1 MFDNI
6 IKTEPIP
13 ERVYELCKIVSK
25 GDVEDKIVKE
35 RMEPKA
41 INPQG
46 NSQGS
51 NYYNSIRE
59 VCVQELKLI
68 TKEGEI
74 LSFVGDKKIL
84 KDIESFRKYCNS
96 IVFNNKNSNFYKIAV
111 CFLDSN
117 DSWLKYTTLSNP
129 MIRRDIEKKAKISSV
144 DDRMMLGM
152 RFWISFLGF
161 GYIQE
166 SGSMYYLP
174 NMHIALQDFCE
185 FTEFEKNKEYT
196 VSEFISMISNSASV
210 ALENAKETMR
220 FNLAMS
226 NALRQMH
233 DSKEIVLK
241 KALDSKETWEL
252 YPDET
257 HEFTDKI
264 THILYRGVKR
274 G

>member
-1 MFDNI
+1 MFDNN

-13 ERVYELCKIVSK
+13 ERVYALCKIVSK
-25 GDVEDKIVKE
+25 GDVDDKIVKE

-41 INPQG
+41 INTAG
-46 NSQGS
+46 TTTS
-51 NYYNSIRE
+51 YYGSIRE
-59 VCVQELKLI
+59 VCEELKLI
-68 TKEGEI
+68 TKEGEV
-74 LSFVGDKKIL
+74 LSFVGDRKIL
-84 KDIESFRKYCNS
+84 KDMNSFRQYCNS
-96 IVFNNKNSNFYKIAV
+96 VVFNNKNSDFYKIAV

-117 DSWLKYTTLSNP
+117 DSWFKYTTLSNP
-129 MIRRDIEKKAKISSV
+129 MLRRDIQEKTKIYLV
-144 DDRMMLGM
+144 DEKMMLGM
-152 RFWISFLGF
+152 RFWMSFLGF

-166 SGSMYYLP
+166 VEKTYIYFLP

-210 ALENAKETMR
+210 ALENVKETMR

-233 DSKEIVLK
+233 DRKEIVLK

-264 THILYRGVKR
+264 THIVYKGVKR

>member
-1 MFDNI
+1 MFDNNI
-6 IKTEPIP
+6 MTEPIP

-41 INPQG
+41 INSESPT
-46 NSQGS
+46 S
-51 NYYNSIRE
+51 YYGSIRE
-59 VCVQELKLI
+59 VCIQELKLI

-74 LSFVGDKKIL
+74 LSFVGNKKIL
-84 KDIESFRKYCNS
+84 KDMDSFRKYCNS
-96 IVFNNKNSNFYKIAV
+96 IVFKNKESDFYKIAV

-117 DSWLKYTTLSNP
+117 DGWLRYSTLSNQ
-129 MIRRDIEKKAKISSV
+129 MLRREVEEQTQISLV
-144 DDRMMLGM
+144 NEQMMLGM

-166 SGSMYYLP
+166 GGSMYFLP

-185 FTEFEKNKEYT
+185 FADFEKNKEYT

-241 KALDSKETWEL
+241 KALDSKETWKL
-252 YPDET
+252 YPDKT

-264 THILYRGVKR
+264 THIVYKGVKR

>member
-1 MFDNI
+1 MFDNNI
-6 IKTEPIP
+6 RTEPIP

-25 GDVEDKIVKE
+25 GYIEDKIVRE

-41 INPQG
+41 IN
-46 NSQGS
+46 SS
-51 NYYNSIRE
+51 SSTSYYSSIRE
-59 VCVQELKLI
+59 VCVKELKLI
-68 TKEGEI
+68 SKEGEL

-84 KDIESFRKYCNS
+84 RDIESFRKYCNS
-96 IVFNNKNSNFYKIAV
+96 IVFKNKETYFYKIAT

-117 DSWLKYTTLSNP
+117 DKWLKYNTLTDSN
-129 MIRRDIEKKAKISSV
+129 IRREVQDKTHISLV
-144 DDRMMLGM
+144 IGDMMLGM

-174 NMHIALQDFCE
+174 NMHIALQDFCG
-185 FTEFEKNKEYT
+185 FADFEKNKEYT

-210 ALENAKETMR
+210 ALEDAKETMR

-241 KALDSKETWEL
+241 KVLDSKETWEL
-252 YPDET
+252 YHDET

-264 THILYRGVKR
+264 THIVYKGVKR
-274 G
+274 R

>member
-1 MFDNI
+1 MFDNN

-25 GDVEDKIVKE
+25 CDVNDKIVKE

-41 INPQG
+41 IN
-46 NSQGS
+46 SAGS
-51 NYYNSIRE
+51 SYYGSIRE

-68 TKEGEI
+68 TKEGGV

-84 KDIESFRKYCNS
+84 KDMDSFRQYCNS
-96 IVFNNKNSNFYKIAV
+96 IVFKNKETYFYKIAR
-111 CFLDSN
+111 CFLESD
-117 DSWLKYTTLSNP
+117 DKWLKYKTLSDSN
-129 MIRRDIEKKAKISSV
+129 IRIEVQEKTHISLITG
-144 DDRMMLGM
+144 DMMLGM

-185 FTEFEKNKEYT
+185 FADFEKNKEYT
-196 VSEFISMISNSASV
+196 VFEFISMISNSASV

-233 DSKEIVLK
+233 DRKEIVLK

-264 THILYRGVKR
+264 THIVYKGVKR

>member
-1 MFDNI
+1 MFDNY

-25 GDVEDKIVKE
+25 GDIEDKIVKE

-41 INPQG
+41 IN
-46 NSQGS
+46 SES
-51 NYYNSIRE
+51 SSYYGSIRE

-68 TKEGEI
+68 TKEGDV

-84 KDIESFRKYCNS
+84 KDMDSFRQYCNS
-96 IVFNNKNSNFYKIAV
+96 IVFKNKETNFYKIAR
-111 CFLDSN
+111 CFLESD
-117 DSWLKYTTLSNP
+117 DEWLKYKTLSDSN
-129 MIRRDIEKKAKISSV
+129 IRREVQEKMHISLV
-144 DDRMMLGM
+144 TGDMMLGM

-185 FTEFEKNKEYT
+185 FADFEKNKEYT
-196 VSEFISMISNSASV
+196 VFEFISMISNSASV

-233 DSKEIVLK
+233 DRKEIVLK

-264 THILYRGVKR
+264 THIVYKGVKR

>member
-1 MFDNI
+1 MFNNN

-25 GDVEDKIVKE
+25 GDVDDKIVKE
-35 RMEPKA
+35 RMEPKE
-41 INPQG
+41 INPAD
-46 NSQGS
+46 SKTS
-51 NYYNSIRE
+51 YYGSIRE
-59 VCVQELKLI
+59 VCEELKLI
-68 TKEGEI
+68 TKEGDV
-74 LSFVGDKKIL
+74 LSFTGDKIIL
-84 KDIESFRKYCNS
+84 KDMNSFRQYCNS
-96 IVFNNKNSNFYKIAV
+96 IVFNNKNSDFYKIAV

-117 DSWLKYTTLSNP
+117 DSWLRYSTLSNP
-129 MIRRDIEKKAKISSV
+129 MLRKEVQEKTQISLV
-144 DDRMMLGM
+144 DEQMMLGM

-166 SGSMYYLP
+166 GGSMYFLP

-185 FTEFEKNKEYT
+185 FADFEKNKEYT

-210 ALENAKETMR
+210 ALESAKETKR
-220 FNLAMS
+220 FNLVMS

-233 DSKEIVLK
+233 ERKEIVLK

-264 THILYRGVKR
+264 THIVYKGVKR

>member
-1 MFDNI
+1 MFDNN

-41 INPQG
+41 IN
-46 NSQGS
+46 SS
-51 NYYNSIRE
+51 DTTYYGSIRD

-68 TKEGEI
+68 TKEGEV

-84 KDIESFRKYCNS
+84 KDMDSFRQYCNS
-96 IVFNNKNSNFYKIAV
+96 NVFKNKESDFYKIAV

-117 DSWLKYTTLSNP
+117 DSWLKYSTLSNE
-129 MIRRDIEKKAKISSV
+129 MLRREVEKKTHISLITE
-144 DDRMMLGM
+144 DMMRGM

-185 FTEFEKNKEYT
+185 LTEFEKNKEYT
-196 VSEFISMISNSASV
+196 VSQFISMISNSASV

-264 THILYRGVKR
+264 THIVYKGVKR

>member
-1 MFDNI
+1 MFENN

-25 GDVEDKIVKE
+25 GDVDDKIVKE

-41 INPQG
+41 IN
-46 NSQGS
+46 SADS
-51 NYYNSIRE
+51 SYYSSIRE

-68 TKEGEI
+68 TKEGDA

-84 KDIESFRKYCNS
+84 KDMDSFRQYCNS
-96 IVFNNKNSNFYKIAV
+96 TVFKNKETDFYKIAI
-111 CFLDSN
+111 CFLESD
-117 DSWLKYTTLSNP
+117 DKWLKYKTLTDLNI
-129 MIRRDIEKKAKISSV
+129 IREVQEKTHIPLITGQ
-144 DDRMMLGM
+144 MMLGM

-166 SGSMYYLP
+166 IEKTYIYFLP

-196 VSEFISMISNSASV
+196 VFEFISMISNSASV

-233 DSKEIVLK
+233 DGKEIVLK
-241 KALDSKETWEL
+241 KALDSKEIWEL

-264 THILYRGVKR
+264 THIVYKGVKR

>member
-1 MFDNI
+1 MFDNN

-25 GDVEDKIVKE
+25 NDVEDKIVKE

-41 INPQG
+41 IN
-46 NSQGS
+46 SS
-51 NYYNSIRE
+51 DSTSYYGSIRE

-68 TKEGEI
+68 TKEQGV

-84 KDIESFRKYCNS
+84 KDMDSFRRYCNS
-96 IVFNNKNSNFYKIAV
+96 IVFNNKNSDFYKIAV

-129 MIRRDIEKKAKISSV
+129 MIRRDIQEKTKISLV
-144 DDRMMLGM
+144 DEKMMLGM

-196 VSEFISMISNSASV
+196 ISEFISMIGNIASV

-241 KALDSKETWEL
+241 KALDSKEIWEL

-264 THILYRGVKR
+264 THIVYIGVKR

>member
-1 MFDNI
+1 MFENN

-25 GDVEDKIVKE
+25 GDIDDKIVKE

-41 INPQG
+41 IN
-46 NSQGS
+46 STS
-51 NYYNSIRE
+51 STSYYGSIRE

-68 TKEGEI
+68 TKEGDV

-84 KDIESFRKYCNS
+84 KDMDSFRKYCNS
-96 IVFNNKNSNFYKIAV
+96 IVFKNKESDFYKIAV

-117 DSWLKYTTLSNP
+117 DSWLKYSTLSNQ
-129 MIRRDIEKKAKISSV
+129 MLRREVEEKTQISLVSEQ
-144 DDRMMLGM
+144 MMLGM
-152 RFWISFLGF
+152 RFWMSFLGF

-166 SGSMYYLP
+166 IEKTYIYFLP

-185 FTEFEKNKEYT
+185 FIQFERNKEYT

-210 ALENAKETMR
+210 ALENTKETMR

-233 DSKEIVLK
+233 DRKEIVLK

-252 YPDET
+252 YHDET

-264 THILYRGVKR
+264 THIVYRGVNR

>member
-1 MFDNI
+1 MFDNN

-13 ERVYELCKIVSK
+13 ERVYELCKIVLK
-25 GDVEDKIVKE
+25 GDVDDKIVKE
-35 RMEPKA
+35 KMEPKS
-41 INPQG
+41 IN
-46 NSQGS
+46 SAGS
-51 NYYNSIRE
+51 TSYYGSIRE
-59 VCVQELKLI
+59 VCVQELKII
-68 TKEGEI
+68 TKEGEV

-84 KDIESFRKYCNS
+84 KDMDSFRQYCNS
-96 IVFNNKNSNFYKIAV
+96 LVFRNKETNFYKIAR
-111 CFLDSN
+111 CFLESD
-117 DSWLKYTTLSNP
+117 DKWLKYKTLTDVN
-129 MIRRDIEKKAKISSV
+129 IRREIQEKKHIALV
-144 DDRMMLGM
+144 TEQMMLGM

-161 GYIQE
+161 GFIQE
-166 SGSMYYLP
+166 RGAMYYLP

-210 ALENAKETMR
+210 ALEDTKETLR

-233 DSKEIVLK
+233 EGKEIVLK
-241 KALDSKETWEL
+241 KVLDSKETWEL

-264 THILYRGVKR
+264 THIVYKGVKR